1 MGAKMTGRVAAIG
14 SIAFVLGGCA
24 DPSDPLTRCLESTE
38 TTILLRELNLTE
50 TARASLSSCRDMQLG
65 EAFCRGL
72 YLDASGA
79 VQKCMNEA
87 GYIFL
92 DPSFYLSHNESPY
105 KAGNPVQGGQIK
117 DEVCSWPR
125 YQESACYRQA
135 LWFKATHWW
144 ALRPQS

>member
-1 MGAKMTGRVAAIG
+1 MIRHLAAIG
-14 SIAFVLGGCA
+14 SVVFVLGGCA
-24 DPSDPLTRCLESTE
+24 DPSDTLTTCLESAE
-38 TTILLRELNLTE
+38 TTVLLRELNLTE
-50 TARASLSSCRDMQLG
+50 TARASLSSCREMQLG

-79 VQKCMNEA
+79 VRQCMDKA

-105 KAGNPVQGGQIK
+105 KAGNQTQGRQVK

-125 YQESACYRQA
+125 YQESGCYREA

-144 ALRPQS
+144 ALRSQN